1 MKIHI
6 KFSKDNDTDE
16 NAISYFEMMTAT
28 KAGTLGLL
36 PVDEIV
42 VDASSVPVSFYK
54 EWFCYKVNKY
64 SKPALQFSP
73 KLYAKFNKK
82 QKS

>member
-6 KFSKDNDTDE
+6 KITKDEITKE
-16 NAISYFEMMTAT
+16 NIIESFEMITAD
-28 KAGTLGLL
+28 KLNKLGLL
-36 PVDEIV
+36 PVNEVV

-54 EWFCYKVNKY
+54 EWFYYKVNKY
-64 SKPALQFSP
+64 SKPTLQFSP

-82 QKS
+82 KS

>member
-6 KFSKDNDTDE
+6 KITKDEITKE
-16 NAISYFEMMTAT
+16 NIIESFEMITAD
-28 KAGTLGLL
+28 KLNKLGLL
-36 PVDEIV
+36 PVNEVV

-54 EWFCYKVNKY
+54 EWFYYKVHKY
-64 SKPALQFSP
+64 SKPTLQFSP

-82 QKS
+82 KS